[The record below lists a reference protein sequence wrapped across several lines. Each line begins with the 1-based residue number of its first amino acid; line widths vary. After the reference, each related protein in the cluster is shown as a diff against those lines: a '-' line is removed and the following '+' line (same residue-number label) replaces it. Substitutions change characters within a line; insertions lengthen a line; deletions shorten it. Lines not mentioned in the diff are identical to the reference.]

1 MPDDENKNESLTTTL
16 RQQINKLRDIIENN
30 SDWIWEIDA
39 NAHYTFSSSKCLEFF
54 GRAPHEIIGKSLY
67 DFMPKDEAQR
77 FMDVFSKISA
87 ERRPFSGLKNRN
99 LRIDGSEILLET
111 SGVPLFDE
119 HGEFKGYRGI
129 DRDLTN
135 FPINAPQRLFEL
147 ESIYSNAPAGLCF
160 VDTTLSY
167 VTINDY
173 LANLLGKHA
182 NEINGR
188 KVVEIMPSIVPIL
201 RQALL
206 RAYNNENILDA
217 EFQMPGE
224 KHIFFIRM
232 KAARDTQGRVTG
244 LSVAMI
250 DISCLKQMEAAL
262 RSSKEHYRNMVELN
276 PQIPWTAAPDGRITD
291 ISSRFEKITGFT
303 RKQALEDEW
312 VRTIHTEDR
321 HIALVSWEHSLRTGE
336 SLDIEIRFCHV
347 EKGWNWMRIRATP
360 SLDTDGN
367 VICWY
372 GTAEDVHERKLLEL
386 KLVKANRRLEIQAR
400 TDSLTKL
407 PNRREF
413 KKVLSHEFLRA
424 KRTDTPLA
432 LLMIDIDYFKNFND
446 HYGHVSGDACLRLVA
461 RALRKSLK
469 RSTDIVARYGGEEFS
484 AILPD
489 TDEAGAALVAKHILE
504 SIRIMGIK
512 HADSEFQKV
521 TISIGASFYH
531 PLVHSPDIDQSHL
544 LLAADKALYFS
555 KNNGRNQYNI
565 QKLAE

>member
-1 MPDDENKNESLTTTL
+1 
-16 RQQINKLRDIIENN
+16 
-30 SDWIWEIDA
+30 
-39 NAHYTFSSSKCLEFF
+39 
-54 GRAPHEIIGKSLY
+54 
-67 DFMPKDEAQR
+67 
-77 FMDVFSKISA
+77 
-87 ERRPFSGLKNRN
+87 
-99 LRIDGSEILLET
+99 
-111 SGVPLFDE
+111 
-119 HGEFKGYRGI
+119 
-129 DRDLTN
+129 
-135 FPINAPQRLFEL
+135 
-147 ESIYSNAPAGLCF
+147 
-160 VDTTLSY
+160 
-167 VTINDY
+167 
-173 LANLLGKHA
+173 
-182 NEINGR
+182 
-188 KVVEIMPSIVPIL
+188 
-201 RQALL
+201 
-206 RAYNNENILDA
+206 
-217 EFQMPGE
+217 
-224 KHIFFIRM
+224 
-232 KAARDTQGRVTG
+232 
-244 LSVAMI
+244 MI